1 VKKYSKDDQCAMAS
15 WSLDCA
21 ERVLHLFE
29 AVGLDDARPRA
40 ALRAG
45 QEWLSTGVFSMAVIR
60 RASLDA
66 HAAAKEVKDSATAC
80 AAAHAAGQAVATAHV
95 PQHAY
100 GGAYYALKAVA
111 AASARDEAM
120 ARVHEERAWQDQ
132 RLPERLR
139 VEIMNRI
146 LVEVRKSGP
155 LVTIVKGPDF

>member
-1 VKKYSKDDQCAMAS
+1 MAS

-29 AVGLDDARPRA
+29 SALADDSRPRA

-45 QEWLSTGVFSMAVIR
+45 HDWLETGEFSMAVIR

-66 HAAAKEVKDSATAC
+66 HAAAKEVSDDKAAS

-111 AASARDEAM
+111 ASAPDDGALS
-120 ARVHEERAWQDQ
+120 RVLAERAWQEAH
-132 RLPERLR
+132 LPSRLR
-139 VEIMNRI
+139 TEIMGRI
-146 LVEVRKSGP
+146 IVEERRSGP
-155 LVTIVKGPDF
+155 FVTLVKGPDF